1 MILYINGIIYRVINP
16 LRFLQYFFR
25 WLLGRLPQFYI
36 IALFDTDYLKY
47 LTRLQRSGDY
57 LTGNLGP
64 KIIRRSSY
72 KKLGPAY
79 QANTKRTV
87 TCTPV
92 VFIMP
97 YLIRMCD
104 PDPSVKHSRK
114 QVEPHFRNRPK
125 EGDELFDE
133 EDDDLKETIS
143 DFKRLL
149 DHFELPAELT
159 TVPAKRVTR
168 LLRKASR
175 SVAKEPVE
183 DNSENSESDAI
194 FNIGWF
200 KTHFILVQSEEKRLE
215 KLLGKLNGKESSID
229 PYPFVKLSSDLYTDL
244 FFWKYNTKKIL
255 KKCPPIT
262 EFSRFCILS
271 RNRIFQQFP
280 NTKKD
285 ISLFWVIARRQWDV
299 LSNGEKSLR
308 KFIASKPYQPYADY
322 DELKRFLVYSSE
334 DSDAQGDFEEMCLGA
349 GSANLKRIRSKG
361 GLDPFP
367 KERRGSHEVQLTEK
381 LPHMLEADTI
391 AENSS
396 ELPENENKAHNSTVD
411 KSTQNITVS
420 TAPCSENDVIKNEIG
435 SEPFVAKAP
444 EPDSGQKKDV
454 ETTTKNIDTSSAT
467 VVVDEDFSVAGDT
480 EKTLLCHQ
488 TDDVGTE
495 KDNKQATAYEVRS
508 PSTIVQT
515 PQTTPPRVGDIESV
529 LASDLKIMGT
539 GSDLEFEGGGSE
551 KSSVSRDFEDMG
563 ETPNDEDKSS
573 IYQKQLVAEVKEHEL
588 ASMNIHNNDI
598 RISPLLGGRK
608 NSIING
614 VDDLQL
620 NIRLP
625 SGNSSE
631 TEEDRGFEAE
641 DDEPSRVVSF
651 DNSLETGTS
660 SPTVESVKSLPMVKL
675 RKVQK
680 QGTGRVLS
688 TNLDVNELLHEADEA
703 SSVPEKVDKYEKI
716 INTILGPSNGRKRS
730 STFINALS
738 GWVSAEDGYDME
750 HNPVPKSKSG
760 RPKRQRSLNLMES
773 LDPATLE
780 KLYQEKN
787 EEELNGV
794 QSMLKH
800 REEEYKRSKLSEKYY
815 NGRHRSL
822 RDRLNDLLDDR
833 MMDMANSAEFK
844 HMMIHPRDLYERFV
858 NSRAKPWNAISNMEK
873 EPYYEAFKRQYYW
886 VIYHPDR
893 DQQEDIMFDIAQVCI
908 EFGDMSL
915 PVVLA
920 SLFDADKIDD
930 D

>member
-25 WLLGRLPQFYI
+25 WLLGRIPQFYV

-47 LTRLQRSGDY
+47 LTHLERSGDY

-64 KIIRRSSY
+64 KIIRRSCY

-79 QANTKRTV
+79 QANIKRTV

-97 YLIRMCD
+97 YIIRMCD
-104 PDPSVKHSRK
+104 PDPSVKHSEK

-125 EGDELFDE
+125 ESREPFDE
-133 EDDDLKETIS
+133 EDDDLKETIT

-175 SVAKEPVE
+175 SVSKEPVE
-183 DNSENSESDAI
+183 DNLENSESDAI
-194 FNIGWF
+194 FNISWF

-215 KLLGKLNGKESSID
+215 KLLGKLRGKESSID

-255 KKCPPIT
+255 KKCPPVT

-285 ISLFWVIARRQWDV
+285 ISLFWIIARRQWDV
-299 LSNGEKSLR
+299 LSNSEKSNR

-334 DSDAQGDFEEMCLGA
+334 DSDAQGDFEEMCLDA
-349 GSANLKRIRSKG
+349 GSANWKGVGSKG
-361 GLDPFP
+361 RLDPLP

-396 ELPENENKAHNSTVD
+396 ELPENESKARNSIVD
-411 KSTQNITVS
+411 KSAQNITVS
-420 TAPCSENDVIKNEIG
+420 TSPCSENDEMRSEIG
-435 SEPFVAKAP
+435 SEPLVAKAP
-444 EPDSGQKKDV
+444 EPDSGRKKDV
-454 ETTTKNIDTSSAT
+454 ETTAKNINTSSTT
-467 VVVDEDFSVAGDT
+467 VVVDEDFSVGEEAERT
-480 EKTLLCHQ
+480 ILHNQ
-488 TDDVGTE
+488 TDDVETE

-515 PQTTPPRVGDIESV
+515 PQTTPPRAGDIESV
-529 LASDLKIMGT
+529 LASDLKNMGT
-539 GSDLEFEGGGSE
+539 GSDLEFGGGSR
-551 KSSVSRDFEDMG
+551 KSNISRDFEDMG
-563 ETPNDEDKSS
+563 ETPDDEHQSS
-573 IYQKQLVAEVKEHEL
+573 IYQNQLVAEVKEHEL
-588 ASMNIHNNDI
+588 ASTNIHNDDI
-598 RISPLLGGRK
+598 HTSPLLGGRK

-620 NIRLP
+620 NIQLP

-760 RPKRQRSLNLMES
+760 CPKRQRSLNLMES

-780 KLYQEKN
+780 KLYQEK
-787 EEELNGV
+787 
-794 QSMLKH
+794 K
-800 REEEYKRSKLSEKYY
+800 
-815 NGRHRSL
+815 
-822 RDRLNDLLDDR
+822 
-833 MMDMANSAEFK
+833 
-844 HMMIHPRDLYERFV
+844 
-858 NSRAKPWNAISNMEK
+858 
-873 EPYYEAFKRQYYW
+873 
-886 VIYHPDR
+886 
-893 DQQEDIMFDIAQVCI
+893 
-908 EFGDMSL
+908 
-915 PVVLA
+915 
-920 SLFDADKIDD
+920 
-930 D
+930 